1 MRNKELNERLR
12 ALAGQA
18 SVRLASDIEA
28 GAEIPFEVAEKP
40 GSRSVLYHYSPLSA
54 QFVRER
60 LPVLRDLPGYAPAVE
75 ALAAVEGCSAYLRVL
90 GASYVPAS
98 QRDRAE
104 AVLREFLARVWDDST
119 TLEFESPRFDRA
131 YIELESIVFEDTV
144 INTVVA
150 PLIGVALAAERWEL
164 GSGLAL
170 VRGDL
175 SDAPPEAVWASGR
188 EDEEPNTILIL
199 TAEARP
205 EESAPLT
212 EARMC
217 FRKLLS
223 AVRLLKPGAASL
235 GASAWWR
242 SDTGP
247 WQSVPLGFAGRSRGN
262 PYVLESDER
271 SELMEIFELLR
282 LGRAMRGSLSWA
294 LSRFELGCEQ
304 PVALDGLSDYLLAA
318 RALLDAGEPPAVGV
332 ALRLAALCAE
342 PADQRSVQMRTEA
355 AFKLER
361 LVMRGDVG
369 LRLPRL
375 ERGLDRR
382 KRSCATW
389 KPTCARCCATQSAG
403 TCPRTCARSPT
414 RSSPSQRPMPA
425 TRRARAGARRA
436 ASPRA
441 APRADEPT
449 PEARAA
455 RARGQSGTSAE
466 ARPTT
471 AAGSS
476 KRQSAK
482 PTDTG
487 TPSER
492 TLAPRHLPTTRRTWT
507 RDLKPRRSP
516 AALCRSFAD
525 ANR

>member
-12 ALAGQA
+12 ALAVQA
-18 SVRLASDIEA
+18 SARLATELEG

-60 LPVLRDLPGYAPAVE
+60 LPGLRDLATFAPAVE
-75 ALAAVEGCSAYLRVL
+75 GLTAIEGCSAYLRVL

-104 AVLREFLARVWDDST
+104 AALREFLARMWEDST
-119 TLEFESPRFDRA
+119 TLEFESARFDRA
-131 YIELESIVFEDTV
+131 YLELESIVFEDTI

-150 PLIGVALAAERWEL
+150 PLIGVSLAAERWEL

-175 SDAPPEAVWASGR
+175 FDAPPEAVWASGR
-188 EDEEPNTILIL
+188 EDDEPNTILVL

-235 GASAWWR
+235 GPSAWWR
-242 SDTGP
+242 TDTGP
-247 WQSVPLGFAGRSRGN
+247 WQAVPLGFSGRSRGN
-262 PYVLESDER
+262 PYLLEPDER

-342 PADQRSVQMRTEA
+342 PADQRAVQMRTEA
-355 AFKLER
+355 AFNLER
-361 LVMRGDVG
+361 LVMRGDLEAGFLATNGVDSPEALVRDLEAD
-369 LRLPRL
+369 LRALLRDAIAGHLPADL
-375 ERGLDRR
+375 
-382 KRSCATW
+382 RSVADEILAE
-389 KPTCARCCATQSAG
+389 PTGRHEVAAPEPHYVVR
-403 TCPRTCARSPT
+403 RSPGE
-414 RSSPSQRPMPA
+414 PA
-425 TRRARAGARRA
+425 
-436 ASPRA
+436 
-441 APRADEPT
+441 EQPT
-449 PEARAA
+449 PER
-455 RARGQSGTSAE
+455 
-466 ARPTT
+466 
-471 AAGSS
+471 
-476 KRQSAK
+476 
-482 PTDTG
+482 
-487 TPSER
+487 
-492 TLAPRHLPTTRRTWT
+492 
-507 RDLKPRRSP
+507 P
-516 AALCRSFAD
+516 AAEQPVEPLTGEMDALLDEDAAD
-525 ANR
+525 YSAAV